1 MRTRKRGGQYLRDAA
16 HQSAYDLGD
25 TASRGVQHAVGA
37 GLEEKHTGQVE
48 NQGWVLSVLQLL
60 YQSLAVKEQGLSS
73 RQGHTSAKN
82 LWHLQSRSMFMDSRV
97 NAWTSF

>member
-48 NQGWVLSVLQLL
+48 NQGWVLSLLQLL
-60 YQSLAVKEQGLSS
+60 YQSLAVQEQGLSIGT
-73 RQGHTSAKN
+73 RTTHTA
-82 LWHLQSRSMFMDSRV
+82 QSD
-97 NAWTSF
+97 NDPGPWL